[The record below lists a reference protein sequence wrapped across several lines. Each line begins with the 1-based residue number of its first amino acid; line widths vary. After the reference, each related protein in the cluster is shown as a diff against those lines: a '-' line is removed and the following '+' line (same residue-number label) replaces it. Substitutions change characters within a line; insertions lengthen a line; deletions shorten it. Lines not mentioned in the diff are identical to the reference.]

1 MAESRMGIYFDGQSE
16 IQCRIKKIGAKTT
29 RIILNDETAQVVA
42 SAAVKIKGD
51 PSMNDTPKR
60 LVPTIPLELFYRP
73 LRKLKGSKKEQYQT
87 LYNSLNKRH
96 GPKGPDFLVE
106 LFRRSV
112 QHAEHYSNIGEPFHS
127 ARKDRVASQDPFA
140 KDVVK
145 ELKAGT
151 PIKTKTTLSLEFV
164 DYEIFPFRTTKS
176 CCENGKPAT
185 SIGAGGMDLLLAS
198 NQDGVV
204 VPAMG
209 EIKAATETVGP
220 TFALVQSLMY
230 TAQLVTR
237 NQFLRLKKHYGG
249 PFASIDEKHPRM
261 DVFVLLEV
269 DRKLNQDDLSYALS
283 LADKIKSPLSEY
295 LRQIVFMSCR
305 ITGDAVECDPV
316 TDNSDQ

>member
-1 MAESRMGIYFDGQSE
+1 MAPKGQTFLSNCFAEAFNMLSTTPTSVSRFIPP
-16 IQCRIKKIGAKTT
+16 
-29 RIILNDETAQVVA
+29 
-42 SAAVKIKGD
+42 VKIE
-51 PSMNDTPKR
+51 SHRRTRSPK
-60 LVPTIPLELFYRP
+60 
-73 LRKLKGSKKEQYQT
+73 KKH
-87 LYNSLNKRH
+87 N
-96 GPKGPDFLVE
+96 
-106 LFRRSV
+106 
-112 QHAEHYSNIGEPFHS
+112 
-127 ARKDRVASQDPFA
+127 
-140 KDVVK
+140 
-145 ELKAGT
+145 
-151 PIKTKTTLSLEFV
+151 TTLSLEFV

-185 SIGAGGMDLLLAS
+185 SIGSGGMDLLLAS

-261 DVFVLLEV
+261 DFFVLLEV